1 MANLKA
7 GTSINLGHLR
17 WKVKCCPSNDRDCQ
31 KDIVASL
38 EGLSLSKSDV
48 EYQNNHGYE

>member
-7 GTSINLGHLR
+7 GTSINLGHLTLESEML
-17 WKVKCCPSNDRDCQ
+17 PSNDRDCQ

-38 EGLSLSKSDV
+38 EGLSLSKSDM
-48 EYQNNHGYE
+48 